1 MHLYSEYMGLPRLE
15 EFACSVGDVCLIPG
29 LERASGGG
37 NGNPLKYSC
46 LGNSMDRGIWHAA
59 AHGVAKS
66 QTWLSTHTHSH
77 IHTSKDRRSR
87 GSGPKHTQ
95 KGLE

>member
-46 LGNSMDRGIWHAA
+46 LGNSMDRGAWWILVHD
-59 AHGVAKS
+59 VAKS
-66 QTWLSTHTHSH
+66 Q
-77 IHTSKDRRSR
+77 
-87 GSGPKHTQ
+87 P
-95 KGLE
+95 